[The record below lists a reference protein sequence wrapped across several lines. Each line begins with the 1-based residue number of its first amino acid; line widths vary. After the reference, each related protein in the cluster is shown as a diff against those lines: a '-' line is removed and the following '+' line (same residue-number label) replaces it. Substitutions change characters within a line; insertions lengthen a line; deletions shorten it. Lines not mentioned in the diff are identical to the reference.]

1 MYWTIPTRFKVIT
14 GSGVKA
20 TVPLNPYALPID
32 EGYRKTDIQI
42 GESAFNTDDNLWF
55 YRDSAGISERPNIF
69 SGPGA
74 IFDTSANYTITGQW
88 NFAKTPTVNAVP
100 VLLKNQ
106 FDDMF
111 EKVSDGVGGYYIR
124 AKYTLASD
132 YNLVAFAD
140 SGQAIPSIWD
150 SIPIAS
156 PTQLGVVKV
165 GNTLSIANGVLNIAN
180 GVGFDLAA
188 SYSPTGQW
196 NFTQT
201 PKVGGVAVSLTNHTH
216 SYEPLITK
224 ATGYAKWTGS
234 AWAFVN
240 ESYYT
245 QTQVNNFFAGTTA
258 ITGYNKTNWDGANAL
273 LNDLFEKVSDGQ
285 GGYYIRAKYTLA
297 SDYNL
302 VAFADSGQSL
312 PSIFDNLPVASATQL
327 GVIKVGTSLSIS
339 GGVLN
344 VSPTYIGGV
353 NEAEVNAIIAAKV
366 NVANGLAGLDSGAK
380 LPVSLFPDS
389 MLGQVSYQGTWNAS
403 TNTPTLPTT
412 PPAKGHYYVVS
423 VAGTQFGIEFQV
435 GDWIISNGTAW
446 QKVDNS
452 DAVMTVFGRL
462 GNVVANAADYTSFYL
477 RHDTA
482 SQGLTSTQKSNARVN
497 LGATTIGTSMF
508 TLTNPSTLAYPQFN
522 GDNTVTALSA
532 AGMRSALDVAQK
544 QNSTTDTTSGR
555 GMIVGAFGL
564 GNTSTAP
571 SITDYKNYYPSGF
584 FLNPGTAA
592 DRPYAYASTIVN
604 RYDSDIQHYLSFNV
618 ATEGSIADIRTSQ
631 LRNGV
636 LSPWVTLYHTGNANL
651 STVDWN
657 TKNLYTYG
665 AVRFNL
671 SAGNTVQINGIGSDT
686 IVQGPNLYFND
697 AGTTATATVL
707 QQASGGGFDIWTYN
721 NGWGRR
727 LHINKNGNT
736 GINQTSPAYTLDVG
750 GTLRCSSRLYA
761 STDVAIGKTTVAS
774 GYVLD
779 TNGSV
784 MVNGNLVA
792 TGDIIA
798 FSSSDRRLK
807 RDIKPIVNGLELVEQ
822 LNPVTYKWNKK
833 AKELFNADVN
843 KNNFGLIAQELAEII
858 PELTGEMHGGK
869 SMGVNYTPIINI
881 LIAAV
886 KELNK
891 KMEEIR

>member
-1 MYWTIPTRFKVIT
+1 MDELDKTLLDFDEFLEQEGILQVYAVHGNKDYRF
-14 GSGVKA
+14 S
-20 TVPLNPYALPID
+20 ID
-32 EGYRKTDIQI
+32 VAKFKHVG
-42 GESAFNTDDNLWF
+42 G
-55 YRDSAGISERPNIF
+55 
-69 SGPGA
+69 
-74 IFDTSANYTITGQW
+74 FDLAANYTPTGQW
-88 NFAKTPTVNAVP
+88 DFTKPPTVNNTP
-100 VLLKNQ
+100 VLLETE
-106 FDDMF
+106 FSDLF
-111 EKVSDGVGGYYIR
+111 EKKSDGVGGYYIR

-132 YNLVAFAD
+132 GNIIAFTD
-140 SGQAIPSIWD
+140 SGQQLPSIFD
-150 SIPIAS
+150 SLPIAS
-156 PTQLGVVKV
+156 PTQLGVIKV
-165 GNTLSIANGVLNIAN
+165 GNTLSISGGVLNIAN
-180 GVGFDLAA
+180 GIGFDLAA
-188 SYSPTGQW
+188 NYSPTGQW

-201 PKVGGVAVSLTNHTH
+201 PKVGGVAISLSNHTH

-224 ATGYAKWTGS
+224 ATGYAKWNGS
-234 AWAFVN
+234 AWTFVN

-245 QTQVNNFFAGTTA
+245 QTQVNNFFAGTTT
-258 ITGYNKTNWDGANAL
+258 ITGYNKTNWDSANTL
-273 LNDLFEKVSDGQ
+273 LNDLFEKKSDGQ

-327 GVIKVGTSLSIS
+327 GVVKVGTSLSIS

-446 QKVDNS
+446 QKVDNT

-462 GNVVANAADYTSFYL
+462 GNVVANATDYTSFYL

-497 LGATTIGTSMF
+497 LGATTIGASMF

-522 GDNTVTALSA
+522 GDNTITALSA

-544 QNSTTDTTSGR
+544 QSSVTDTTSGR

-564 GNTSTAP
+564 GAVGLLTTLSDNSYSRLFWTNADTPLGISHMGIKMLG
-571 SITDYKNYYPSGF
+571 SSGYSF
-584 FLNPGTAA
+584 DIAGRN
-592 DRPYAYASTIVN
+592 DRFWV
-604 RYDSDIQHYLSFNV
+604 
-618 ATEGSIADIRTSQ
+618 RTMDGGNQQS
-631 LRNGV
+631 
-636 LSPWVTLYHTGNANL
+636 WKEIYHTGNANL
-651 STVDWN
+651 STVDWA
-657 TKNLYTYG
+657 TKNIR
-665 AVRFNL
+665 V
-671 SAGNTVQINGIGSDT
+671 SGN
-686 IVQGPNLYFND
+686 
-697 AGTTATATVL
+697 
-707 QQASGGGFDIWTYN
+707 AS
-721 NGWGRR
+721 
-727 LHINKNGNT
+727 
-736 GINQTSPAYTLDVG
+736 
-750 GTLRCSSRLYA
+750 
-761 STDVAIGKTTVAS
+761 IGKTTVAS

-784 MVNGNLVA
+784 IVNGNLVA
-792 TGDIIA
+792 TGGVTALSASDMRLKADVKPISNALDII
-798 FSSSDRRLK
+798 SSVR
-807 RDIKPIVNGLELVEQ
+807 PI
-822 LNPVTYKWNKK
+822 THKWNKK
-833 AKELFNADVN
+833 AQDVN
-843 KNNFGLIAQELAEII
+843 KALDGTKTNYGVIAQELKTIL
-858 PELTGEMHGGK
+858 PDLVGGMYSGK
-869 SMGVNYTPIINI
+869 YLGVNYEQLISI

-886 KELNK
+886 QELNK
-891 KMEEIR
+891 KMEGITCR